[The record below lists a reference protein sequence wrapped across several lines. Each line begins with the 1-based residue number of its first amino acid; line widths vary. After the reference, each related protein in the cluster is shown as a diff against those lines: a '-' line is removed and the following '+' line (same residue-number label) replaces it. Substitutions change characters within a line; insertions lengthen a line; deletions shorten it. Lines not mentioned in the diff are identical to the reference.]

1 MEELVLYKPVFPC
14 QGLKR
19 FLKRRD
25 IKHHCKARCA
35 RSHTK
40 SREVLNLSWK
50 HVRHN
55 LKI

>member
-25 IKHHCKARCA
+25 IKHHAAKQDVHAL
-35 RSHTK
+35 TQK
-40 SREVLNLSWK
+40 VEK
-50 HVRHN
+50 Y
-55 LKI
+55 